1 MSNFLRSRRDD
12 RGVVALE
19 VVIAMPFI
27 LMLIL
32 GAVYLG
38 NFLNVRAQTIN
49 LARQGARAA
58 ALHQPL
64 PSGTSVV
71 GAACP
76 TPNDPT
82 TYVTVQ
88 ATKDLTLDELP
99 FIGIHLDKDGD
110 GLIKETETM
119 RCGG

>member
-1 MSNFLRSRRDD
+1 MHRFLHHRRDD

-38 NFLNVRAQTIN
+38 NFLNVRAQAIN

-64 PSGTSVV
+64 PAGTSVV
-71 GAACP
+71 PGTECP

-82 TYVTVQ
+82 KSVTVQ
-88 ATKDLTLDELP
+88 AIGNLGTLNELP
-99 FIGIHLDKDGD
+99 FIGISLDDDGEI
-110 GLIKETETM
+110 LETETM